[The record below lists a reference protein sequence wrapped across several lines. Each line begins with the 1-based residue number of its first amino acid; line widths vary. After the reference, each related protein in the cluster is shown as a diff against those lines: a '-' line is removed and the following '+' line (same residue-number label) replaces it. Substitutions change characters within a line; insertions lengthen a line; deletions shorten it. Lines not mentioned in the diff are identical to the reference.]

1 VSPAPQPI
9 ASSTPPTPSTA
20 PTPTA
25 PVASIETEDP
35 AGRWRVLV
43 VLSIGILLAE
53 APWFTSSAVTPLL
66 REAWQ
71 PVGLELAMLVVAVQ
85 IGFAVGAL
93 LLAITGAADVIRGDR
108 LFFWGAIV
116 TGAANLG
123 FAWLATDPISALP
136 FRFLTGAGIAAVYP
150 VGMNLIAG
158 WFRVGRGTAIG
169 ILIGALT
176 VGTALPHLLRA
187 VGALAG
193 SDWRVIVSWAS
204 LAAFIG
210 GAAVLA
216 GADPGPFDARAPRF
230 SLRIAARAFQEP
242 SVRLA
247 NLGYLGHMWELFAMW
262 TWVPLFLAASFA
274 AAGAG
279 DAATAAAAA
288 FVVIAAGGIGCA
300 AGGVL
305 ADRVGRTS
313 LTIAA
318 MAASGT
324 CALAIGFLYAGPPLL
339 VLAVAIIWGVTV
351 VADSPQFSAA
361 VSELAPAGTSGSA
374 LSLQTAVGFV
384 LTAATIL
391 SVGALDPGD
400 GTGWR
405 IAFGSLALG
414 PLVGVIAM
422 WRLRGRPDAT
432 RMAGGRR

>member
-1 VSPAPQPI
+1 MGAGRPA
-9 ASSTPPTPSTA
+9 A
-20 PTPTA
+20 
-25 PVASIETEDP
+25 EP
-35 AGRWRVLV
+35 AGRWRVLL
-43 VLSIGILLAE
+43 VLSVGILLAE
-53 APWFTSSAVTPLL
+53 TPWFTSSAVTPLL
-66 REAWQ
+66 RVEWN
-71 PVGLELAMLVVAVQ
+71 PEGLELAMLVVAVQ

-93 LLAITGAADVIRGDR
+93 ALAITGAADVIRGDR
-108 LFFWGAIV
+108 LFFWGAV
-116 TGAANLG
+116 TTGAANLG
-123 FAWLATDPISALP
+123 FAWLATDPVSALP

-150 VGMNLIAG
+150 VGMKLVAG
-158 WFRVGRGTAIG
+158 WFRVGVGTAIG

-193 SDWRVIVSWAS
+193 ADWRLIVTWAS
-204 LAAFIG
+204 IAAFVG
-210 GAAVLA
+210 GAAVLV
-216 GADPGPFDARAPRF
+216 GADPGPFDTPAPRF
-230 SLRIAARAFQEP
+230 SLRIAARAFREP

-274 AAGAG
+274 ATGG
-279 DAATAAAAA
+279 DDAASAALAA
-288 FVVIAAGGIGCA
+288 FAVIAAGGIGCV

-305 ADRVGRTS
+305 ADRFGRTS

-318 MAASGT
+318 MAASGA
-324 CALAIGFLYAGPPLL
+324 CALLIGFLYGGPSVL
-339 VLAVAIIWGVTV
+339 VLAVAVIWGITV

-361 VSELAPAGTSGSA
+361 VSELAPPGTAGSA

-422 WRLRGRPDAT
+422 WRLRGRPDAV

>member
-1 VSPAPQPI
+1 MAVERPA
-9 ASSTPPTPSTA
+9 AG
-20 PTPTA
+20 
-25 PVASIETEDP
+25 EP
-35 AGRWRVLV
+35 ADRWRVLL
-43 VLSIGILLAE
+43 VLSVGILLAE

-66 REAWQ
+66 RVEWN
-71 PVGLELAMLVVAVQ
+71 PEGLELAMLVVAVQ
-85 IGFAVGAL
+85 IGFAAGAL

-108 LFFWGAIV
+108 LFFWGAVV
-116 TGAANLG
+116 TGAGNLG
-123 FAWLATDPISALP
+123 FAWLATDPLSALP

-150 VGMNLIAG
+150 VGMKLIAG
-158 WFRVGRGTAIG
+158 WFRVGLGTAIG

-193 SDWRVIVSWAS
+193 ADWRLIVTWAS
-204 LAAFIG
+204 IAAFVG
-210 GAAVLA
+210 GAAVLV
-216 GADPGPFDARAPRF
+216 GADPGPFDTPAPRF
-230 SLRIAARAFQEP
+230 SLRIAARAFREP

-274 AAGAG
+274 AAGSG
-279 DAATAAAAA
+279 DAASAALAA
-288 FVVIAAGGIGCA
+288 FAVIGAGGIGCA

-305 ADRVGRTS
+305 ADRFGRTT

-318 MAASGT
+318 MAASGA
-324 CALAIGFLYAGPPLL
+324 CALGIGFLYGGPPVF
-339 VLAVAIIWGVTV
+339 VLGLAIVWGITV

-361 VSELAPAGTSGSA
+361 VSELAPPGTAGSA

-384 LTAATIL
+384 LTATTIL
-391 SVGALDPGD
+391 SVGALDPDD
-400 GTGWR
+400 GAGWR

-422 WRLRGRPDAT
+422 WRLRGRPDAV

>member
-1 VSPAPQPI
+1 
-9 ASSTPPTPSTA
+9 
-20 PTPTA
+20 
-25 PVASIETEDP
+25 
-35 AGRWRVLV
+35 VLL
-43 VLSIGILLAE
+43 VLSVGILLAE
-53 APWFTSSAVTPLL
+53 TPWFTSSAVTPLL
-66 REAWQ
+66 RVEWN
-71 PVGLELAMLVVAVQ
+71 PEGLELAMLVVAVQ

-93 LLAITGAADVIRGDR
+93 ALAITGAADVIRGDR
-108 LFFWGAIV
+108 LFFWGAV
-116 TGAANLG
+116 TTGAANLG
-123 FAWLATDPISALP
+123 FAWLATDPVSALP

-150 VGMNLIAG
+150 VGMKLVAG
-158 WFRVGRGTAIG
+158 WFRVGVGTAIG

-193 SDWRVIVSWAS
+193 ADWRLIVTWAS
-204 LAAFIG
+204 IAAFVG
-210 GAAVLA
+210 GAAVLV
-216 GADPGPFDARAPRF
+216 GADPGPFDTPAPRF
-230 SLRIAARAFQEP
+230 SLRIAARACREP

-274 AAGAG
+274 ATGG
-279 DAATAAAAA
+279 DDAASAALAA
-288 FVVIAAGGIGCA
+288 FAVIAAGGIGCV

-305 ADRVGRTS
+305 ADRFGRTS

-318 MAASGT
+318 MAASGA
-324 CALAIGFLYAGPPLL
+324 CALLIGFLYGGPSVL
-339 VLAVAIIWGVTV
+339 VLAVAVIWGITV

-361 VSELAPAGTSGSA
+361 VSELAPPGTAGSA

-422 WRLRGRPDAT
+422 WRLRGRPDAV

>member
-1 VSPAPQPI
+1 
-9 ASSTPPTPSTA
+9 
-20 PTPTA
+20 
-25 PVASIETEDP
+25 
-35 AGRWRVLV
+35 VLL
-43 VLSIGILLAE
+43 VLSVGILLAE
-53 APWFTSSAVTPLL
+53 TPWFTSSAVTPLL
-66 REAWQ
+66 RVEWN
-71 PVGLELAMLVVAVQ
+71 PEGLELAMLVVAVQ

-93 LLAITGAADVIRGDR
+93 ALAITGAADVIRGDR
-108 LFFWGAIV
+108 LFFWGAV
-116 TGAANLG
+116 TTGAANLG
-123 FAWLATDPISALP
+123 FAWLATDPVSALP

-150 VGMNLIAG
+150 VGMKLVAG
-158 WFRVGRGTAIG
+158 WFRVGVGTAIG

-193 SDWRVIVSWAS
+193 ADWRLIVTWAS
-204 LAAFIG
+204 IAAFVG
-210 GAAVLA
+210 GAAVLV
-216 GADPGPFDARAPRF
+216 GADPGPFDTPAPRF
-230 SLRIAARAFQEP
+230 SLRIAARAFREP
-242 SVRLA
+242 SVRIA

-274 AAGAG
+274 ATGG
-279 DAATAAAAA
+279 DDAASAALAA
-288 FVVIAAGGIGCA
+288 FAVIAAGGIGCV

-305 ADRVGRTS
+305 ADRFGRTS

-318 MAASGT
+318 MAASGA
-324 CALAIGFLYAGPPLL
+324 CALLIGFLYGGPSVL
-339 VLAVAIIWGVTV
+339 VLAVAVIWGITV

-361 VSELAPAGTSGSA
+361 VSELAPPGTAGSA

-422 WRLRGRPDAT
+422 WRLRGRPDAV

>member
-1 VSPAPQPI
+1 
-9 ASSTPPTPSTA
+9 
-20 PTPTA
+20 
-25 PVASIETEDP
+25 
-35 AGRWRVLV
+35 VLL
-43 VLSIGILLAE
+43 VLSVGILLAE
-53 APWFTSSAVTPLL
+53 TPWFTSSAVTPLL
-66 REAWQ
+66 RVEWN
-71 PVGLELAMLVVAVQ
+71 PEGLELAMLVVAVQ

-93 LLAITGAADVIRGDR
+93 ALAITGAADVIRGDR
-108 LFFWGAIV
+108 LFFWGAV
-116 TGAANLG
+116 TTGAANLG
-123 FAWLATDPISALP
+123 FAWLATDPVSALP

-150 VGMNLIAG
+150 VGMKLVAG
-158 WFRVGRGTAIG
+158 WFRVGVGTAIG

-193 SDWRVIVSWAS
+193 ADWRLIVTWAS
-204 LAAFIG
+204 IAAFVG
-210 GAAVLA
+210 GAAVLV
-216 GADPGPFDARAPRF
+216 GADPGPFDTPAPRF
-230 SLRIAARAFQEP
+230 SLRIAARAFREP

-274 AAGAG
+274 ATGG
-279 DAATAAAAA
+279 DDAASAALAA
-288 FVVIAAGGIGCA
+288 FAVIAAGGIGCV

-305 ADRVGRTS
+305 ADRFGRTS

-318 MAASGT
+318 MAASGA
-324 CALAIGFLYAGPPLL
+324 CALLIGFLYGGPSVL
-339 VLAVAIIWGVTV
+339 VLAVAVIWGITV

-361 VSELAPAGTSGSA
+361 VSELAPPGTAGSA

-422 WRLRGRPDAT
+422 WRLRGRPDAV

>member
-1 VSPAPQPI
+1 V
-9 ASSTPPTPSTA
+9 
-20 PTPTA
+20 
-25 PVASIETEDP
+25 EP
-35 AGRWRVLV
+35 AGRWRVLL

-66 REAWQ
+66 RIEWEPQ
-71 PVGLELAMLVVAVQ
+71 GLELAMLVVAVQ
-85 IGFAVGAL
+85 VGFATGAI
-93 LLAITGAADVIRGDR
+93 LLAVTGAADVIKGDR
-108 LFFWGAIV
+108 LFFWGAVV

-123 FAWLATDPISALP
+123 FAWLATDPLSALP

-150 VGMNLIAG
+150 VGMKLIAG

-193 SDWRVIVSWAS
+193 ADWRLIVTWAS
-204 LAAFIG
+204 VAAFVG
-210 GAAVLA
+210 GAAVLV
-216 GADPGPFDARAPRF
+216 GADPGPFDTPAPRF
-230 SLRIAARAFQEP
+230 SLRIAARAFREP

-274 AAGAG
+274 ATGGHDPAS
-279 DAATAAAAA
+279 AALAA
-288 FVVIAAGGIGCA
+288 FAVIAAGGIGCVV
-300 AGGVL
+300 GGVL
-305 ADRVGRTS
+305 ADRFGRTW
-313 LTIAA
+313 LTIGA
-318 MAASGT
+318 MAASGA
-324 CALAIGFLYAGPPLL
+324 CALLIGFLYGGPPAL
-339 VLAVAIIWGVTV
+339 VLAVAVVWGVTV

-361 VSELAPAGTSGSA
+361 VSELAPAGTAGSA

-414 PLVGVIAM
+414 PLVGVVAM
-422 WRLRGRPDAT
+422 WRLRSRPDAVK
-432 RMAGGRR
+432 MAGGRR